1 MGPNAVLSLL
11 CLWLYSLVSGRHMR
25 QCCSISGHGK
35 SATQRARD
43 TFPLSLFLIRP
54 FKMAIHKPVLL
65 LLAIYQAIVFGTCGD
80 SVRIWGRIDRNR
92 LKQSSRRCLYYLCG
106 FSIDCLHLCARGLCR
121 RFWCA
126 WPLSPWAYSE
136 RFSFRPP
143 LRSFASLF
151 LCS

>member
-1 MGPNAVLSLL
+1 MALL
-11 CLWLYSLVSGRHMR
+11 VGLRETYAPMLLHL
-25 QCCSISGHGK
+25 
-35 SATQRARD
+35 RARKVSN
-43 TFPLSLFLIRP
+43 TTGKRYIPVVLIS
-54 FKMAIHKPVLL
+54 H
-65 LLAIYQAIVFGTCGD
+65 QALQDGNPQARTPPSGYLPGHR
-80 SVRIWGRIDRNR
+80 VRYLRGFRSDLGRIDRNR
-92 LKQSSRRCLYYLCG
+92 LKQSSRRCLYYLCC